1 MLDALN
7 EDMDELIKNGVIS
20 NNTTM
25 ASWDDLFVLGD
36 GKDSDGDKISLVD
49 ETETRERG
57 PQQAVANEGDNS
69 PENTKLQKKKSNRQY
84 SKRTMISKETK

>member
-1 MLDALN
+1 MLVV
-7 EDMDELIKNGVIS
+7 KFG
-20 NNTTM
+20 
-25 ASWDDLFVLGD
+25 
-36 GKDSDGDKISLVD
+36 GKDSDGDMISLVD

-57 PQQAVANEGDNS
+57 HEQAVANEGDNS